1 MIAFAALIWI
11 GAVIGMPAGYYVL
24 TGIGAA
30 CSFCAFEVKLIKAI
44 KDN

>member
-1 MIAFAALIWI
+1 MIAFAALIWV

-30 CSFCAFEVKLIKAI
+30 CSLISFVVKVM
-44 KDN
+44 NGMNNN

>member
-1 MIAFAALIWI
+1 MIAFAALIWM

-30 CSFCAFEVKLIKAI
+30 ICVFKFILDIAKYM
-44 KDN
+44 KD